1 MKKVLALVLAVIM
14 VCTMAMA
21 VTTITITGSD
31 GTIVVSGSDTV
42 ATATIANDK
51 AIKSNTT
58 YYLEVPEGFFKV
70 LTDNGVNIGTKKYGE
85 VFTVSGLN
93 GGFNAADLSK
103 YYVPVKVEDKALD
116 GVADATL
123 GTFTIKKD
131 ANNYASFKVVG
142 NKFVLEKLVV
152 GSLDKTAAA
161 TLTGD
166 LYSKYDIG
174 YAAEE
179 VTSSTSVM
187 ANNQYNTWFHND
199 SNKPIS
205 INLGEGWTLKVPA
218 KTYFQ
223 FEQDAVTVP
232 SSFGTGS
239 ALASTTVKSHNAYS
253 VTGATLIYK
262 LAATN
267 GSNDVYYA
275 YGLDSKIY
283 NAGLKFVI
291 EKDAVGTETGYWTLE
306 TTEYLYAIFTADKAL
321 ATVGSAVE
329 TTPATTGT
337 GSTTNPGTG
346 ANDVVGVAAA
356 LAVVALVSGA
366 AISLKK

>member
-70 LTDNGVNIGTKKYGE
+70 LTDNGVDIGTKKYGE

-329 TTPATTGT
+329 TTPATPGT
-337 GSTTNPGTG
+337 TTNPGTG

>member
-21 VTTITITGSD
+21 VDVITITGSD

-42 ATATIANDK
+42 ATATIDNNK

-174 YAAEE
+174 YLAEE
-179 VTSSTSVM
+179 VDSSTTVM
-187 ANNQYNTWFHND
+187 ADNKYNTWFHND

-205 INLGEGWTLKVPA
+205 INLGDGWTLKVPA

-223 FEQDAVTVP
+223 FEQADVTVP
-232 SSFGTGS
+232 GSFGTGS
-239 ALASTTVKSHNAYS
+239 ALATTTVKSSKAYS

-329 TTPATTGT
+329 TTPATPGT
-337 GSTTNPGTG
+337 TTNPGTG

>member
-1 MKKVLALVLAVIM
+1 MKKVLALVLAVVMI
-14 VCTMAMA
+14 CTMAMA

-70 LTDNGVNIGTKKYGE
+70 LTDNDVNIGTKKYGE

-123 GTFTIKKD
+123 GAFTIKKD

-239 ALASTTVKSHNAYS
+239 ALASTAVKSHNAYS

-329 TTPATTGT
+329 TTPATPGT
-337 GSTTNPGTG
+337 TTNPGTG

>member
-1 MKKVLALVLAVIM
+1 MKKVLALVLAVVMI
-14 VCTMAMA
+14 CTMAMA

-329 TTPATTGT
+329 TTPATPGT
-337 GSTTNPGTG
+337 TTNPGTG

>member
-1 MKKVLALVLAVIM
+1 MKKVLALVLAVVMI
-14 VCTMAMA
+14 CTMAMA

-103 YYVPVKVEDKALD
+103 YYVRVKVEDKALD

-123 GTFTIKKD
+123 GAFTIKKD

-329 TTPATTGT
+329 TTPATPGT
-337 GSTTNPGTG
+337 TTNPGTG

>member
-1 MKKVLALVLAVIM
+1 MKKVLALVLAVVMI
-14 VCTMAMA
+14 CTMAMA

-123 GTFTIKKD
+123 GAFTIKKD

-218 KTYFQ
+218 KT
-223 FEQDAVTVP
+223 
-232 SSFGTGS
+232 
-239 ALASTTVKSHNAYS
+239 
-253 VTGATLIYK
+253 
-262 LAATN
+262 
-267 GSNDVYYA
+267 
-275 YGLDSKIY
+275 
-283 NAGLKFVI
+283 
-291 EKDAVGTETGYWTLE
+291 
-306 TTEYLYAIFTADKAL
+306 
-321 ATVGSAVE
+321 
-329 TTPATTGT
+329 
-337 GSTTNPGTG
+337 
-346 ANDVVGVAAA
+346 
-356 LAVVALVSGA
+356 
-366 AISLKK
+366 

>member
-21 VTTITITGSD
+21 VDVITITGSD

-42 ATATIANDK
+42 ATATIDNNK

-152 GSLDKTAAA
+152 GSLDKTA
-161 TLTGD
+161 L
-166 LYSKYDIG
+166 L
-174 YAAEE
+174 
-179 VTSSTSVM
+179 
-187 ANNQYNTWFHND
+187 
-199 SNKPIS
+199 P
-205 INLGEGWTLKVPA
+205 
-218 KTYFQ
+218 
-223 FEQDAVTVP
+223 
-232 SSFGTGS
+232 
-239 ALASTTVKSHNAYS
+239 
-253 VTGATLIYK
+253 
-262 LAATN
+262 
-267 GSNDVYYA
+267 
-275 YGLDSKIY
+275 
-283 NAGLKFVI
+283 
-291 EKDAVGTETGYWTLE
+291 
-306 TTEYLYAIFTADKAL
+306 
-321 ATVGSAVE
+321 
-329 TTPATTGT
+329 
-337 GSTTNPGTG
+337 
-346 ANDVVGVAAA
+346 
-356 LAVVALVSGA
+356 
-366 AISLKK
+366 

>member
-1 MKKVLALVLAVIM
+1 MKKVLALVLAVVMI
-14 VCTMAMA
+14 CTMAMA

-42 ATATIANDK
+42 ATATIANVK

-329 TTPATTGT
+329 TTPATPGT
-337 GSTTNPGTG
+337 TTNPGTG

>member
-31 GTIVVSGSDTV
+31 GTIVISGSDTV
-42 ATATIANDK
+42 ATATISNDK

-58 YYLEVPEGFFKV
+58 YYLEVPEGFFKI

-93 GGFNAADLSK
+93 GGFNAEDLSK

-123 GTFTIKKD
+123 GAFTVKKD

-142 NKFVLEKLVV
+142 NKFALEKLVV
-152 GSLDKTAAA
+152 GSLDKTADA

-179 VTSSTSVM
+179 VTSATTTM
-187 ANNQYNTWFHND
+187 ADNNYNTWFHND
-199 SNKPIS
+199 SNKAIS

-223 FEQDAVTVP
+223 FEQADVTVP
-232 SSFGTGS
+232 GSFGTGN
-239 ALASTTVKSHNAYS
+239 ALATTTVKSSKAYS

-329 TTPATTGT
+329 TTPA
-337 GSTTNPGTG
+337 GSTTTNPGTG

>member
-1 MKKVLALVLAVIM
+1 MKKVLALVLAVVMI
-14 VCTMAMA
+14 CTMAMA

-291 EKDAVGTETGYWTLE
+291 EKNAVGTETGYWTLE

-329 TTPATTGT
+329 TTPATPGT
-337 GSTTNPGTG
+337 TTNPGTG

>member
-21 VTTITITGSD
+21 VDVITITGSD

-42 ATATIANDK
+42 ATATIDNNK

-179 VTSSTSVM
+179 VDSSTTVM
-187 ANNQYNTWFHND
+187 ADNKYNTWFHND

-205 INLGEGWTLKVPA
+205 INLGDGWTLKVPA

-223 FEQDAVTVP
+223 FEQADVTVP
-232 SSFGTGS
+232 GSFGTGN
-239 ALASTTVKSHNAYS
+239 ALATITVKSSKAYS

-329 TTPATTGT
+329 TTPATPGT
-337 GSTTNPGTG
+337 TTNPGTG